1 MSQGKLTAAL
11 WFAVVPTVLAAC
23 VEAPEDGDERD
34 VGTEAQA
41 KGGCPLWGCGENSP
55 VINTWDFHELNEH
68 GLPNTAGV
76 QLLGLWKGGVE
87 YQPRVTGAALQGFP
101 KSGAGPVLQGAA
113 LAGSYFDVQTPDG
126 EHYQIQISKVS
137 NTVGFWVG
145 PATASETYELLYTKP
160 GWSTSARPL
169 CKNPPARLDGEGH
182 LWTNTYE
189 AFLFTGDR
197 YSTRNF
203 TVTTGARETDGWFNI
218 GCAGS
223 ALAKLHLN
231 RHTSAGST
239 PAYQST
245 WQQRQAMLKMY
256 VADVCGAGFASTKQ
270 GEPLRWENQ
279 PGWDTLPG
287 VVASYEAIW
296 GPAGAICLDTHR
308 LEGTQFWIDFDLENQ
323 IKASCPG
330 NQLPPPCNLVPG
342 AAIAWPPGSY
352 LVTANP

>member
-23 VEAPEDGDERD
+23 VEVPEDADDLD

-55 VINTWDFHELNEH
+55 VINTWDFHELNAY
-68 GLPNTAGV
+68 GVANTAGV
-76 QLLGLWKGGVE
+76 KLHGLWKGGIE
-87 YQPRVTGAALQGFP
+87 YQPRVTGAVLEGFP
-101 KSGAGPVLQGAA
+101 KSGVGPVLQGAA

-126 EHYQIQISKVS
+126 VHYQILITKVS
-137 NTVGFWVG
+137 NNVGYWIA
-145 PATASETYELLYTKP
+145 PDSPNETYELLYTKSDTP
-160 GWSTSARPL
+160 SAARPL
-169 CKNPPARLDGEGH
+169 CKNPPGEHDPEGH
-182 LWTNTYE
+182 LWTNAYE

-203 TVTTGARETDGWFNI
+203 TVTTDERVTEGWFSI

-231 RHTSAGST
+231 RHTAAGST
-239 PAYQST
+239 PSYQST
-245 WQQRQAMLKMY
+245 QAQRQAMLKMY
-256 VADVCGAGFASTKQ
+256 VADVCGTGFASTKQ

-287 VVASYEAIW
+287 VISSYEAIW
-296 GPAGAICLDTHR
+296 GPQGAICLDTHR
-308 LEGTQFWIDFDLENQ
+308 LEGTQFWIDFDMENQ
-323 IKASCPG
+323 IAAHCPG

-342 AAIAWPPGSY
+342 VISWPPGSY